1 MWYYHSMI
9 QISDSAAKQI
19 AQVKQAENRP
29 SETFLRIRVVGG
41 GCSGMQYKLDF
52 ETEKKENDKTFTEQ
66 GIQVVVDPKSYL
78 YLIGSQLDF
87 SGGLNGKGFF
97 ISNPNAKKSCG
108 CGTSFAV

>member
-1 MWYYHSMI
+1 MI
-9 QISDSAAKQI
+9 QISESAANQI
-19 AQVKQAENRP
+19 ALTKKTENRP
-29 SETFLRIRVVGG
+29 DQTFLRIKVIGG

-52 ETEKKENDKTFTEQ
+52 ETAKQENDKTFTER
-66 GIQVVVDPKSYL
+66 GIEVVIDTKSYL

>member
-1 MWYYHSMI
+1 MI
-9 QISDSAAKQI
+9 QISENAAKQI
-19 AQVKQAENRP
+19 AQVKQTENRP
-29 SETFLRIRVVGG
+29 NETFLRIRVVGG

-52 ETEKKENDKTFTEQ
+52 DTNKAENDKVFTEQ
-66 GIQVVVDPKSYL
+66 GIQVVIDPKSYL
-78 YLIGSQLDF
+78 YLLGSQLDF